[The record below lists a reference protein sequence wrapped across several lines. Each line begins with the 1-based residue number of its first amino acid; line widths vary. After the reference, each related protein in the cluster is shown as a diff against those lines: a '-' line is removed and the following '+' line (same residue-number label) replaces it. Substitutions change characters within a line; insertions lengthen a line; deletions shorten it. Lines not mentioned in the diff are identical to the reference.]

1 MNPKGCF
8 LTHMYPRAGS
18 NEKRIFQEKVVQ
30 EKKES
35 NVLIPDFSDLFP
47 KRKGKRQEVFS
58 SHQRVELGG
67 HS

>member
-1 MNPKGCF
+1 
-8 LTHMYPRAGS
+8 
-18 NEKRIFQEKVVQ
+18 
-30 EKKES
+30 
-35 NVLIPDFSDLFP
+35 VLIPDFSDLFP